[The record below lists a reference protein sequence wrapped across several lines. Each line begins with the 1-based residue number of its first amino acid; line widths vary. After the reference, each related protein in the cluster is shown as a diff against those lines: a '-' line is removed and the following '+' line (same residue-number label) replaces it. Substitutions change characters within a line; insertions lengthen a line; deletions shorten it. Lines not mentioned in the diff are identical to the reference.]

1 MLPHKSHQPT
11 RRTLLALG
19 AGSVAACSAPVS
31 QSFKP
36 DNPQARGTFAH
47 GVASGDPATN
57 SVVLWTRVTPNF
69 APDEE
74 EVDIEVICRI
84 GTAPDLSDARTSVS
98 MARSTRDYCVKAIP
112 AGLAP
117 GTTYYYQ
124 FEVGDQVSAVGQTR
138 TLPEGDTPL
147 ARLAFVSCANWQ
159 HGYFHAYDQI
169 ARQHADTP
177 FNALIH
183 LGDYFYEYGADDYL
197 DDKGDD
203 FDRRHEPA
211 HEIISLSD
219 YRTRHAQY
227 RTDPNLQAVTALMPL
242 IPIWDDHESS
252 NDSFVD
258 GAENHDPATEG
269 DWDTRKAVAMRAYYD
284 WMPIRDADDP
294 TTLWR
299 SFSFGDLLTLT
310 CVETRLAARAE
321 PIIIENHVEE
331 ISADPEAFKQNVLG
345 DPSREMFGPTQQSF
359 ILDSFKRSK
368 AGGQPWRLLAN
379 QVIMG
384 RLLTTDM
391 EPYIDQSSLSAIAKD
406 WPGVYD
412 FMSLSGYNVPVYPDS
427 WDGYPAAREAFYA
440 ALEEA
445 GIQDMLVLTGDAH
458 EFWANHL
465 TRTDGTRVG
474 AEIVTSSVS
483 SKTLTAYLGGAT
495 ADYSLLLTKENADAK
510 YYEARYNGFTTV
522 ELTPRKAHVQM
533 WAIPNVREADY
544 EVNRVAAF
552 NIRPSGK
559 SLNITDPKGLSTTQR
574 LLFSDLV

>member
-1 MLPHKSHQPT
+1 MLPHKSHMPT
-11 RRTLLALG
+11 RRSVLALG
-19 AGSVAACSAPVS
+19 AGSLAACSSPAP
-31 QSFKP
+31 QSFTS
-36 DNPQARGTFAH
+36 DNPQSQGTFAH
-47 GVASGDPATN
+47 GIASGDPAMD

-69 APDEE
+69 ATDEE
-74 EVDIEVICRI
+74 EVDIEVIWRI
-84 GTAPDLSDARTSVS
+84 GTSPDLSDAPVKVA
-98 MARSTRDYCVKAIP
+98 MARTARDYCVKAIP
-112 AGLAP
+112 TGLTP

-124 FEVGDQVSAVGQTR
+124 FEVGDQTSPIGQTR
-138 TLPEGDTPL
+138 TLPEGKTPL

-183 LGDYFYEYGADDYL
+183 LGDYFYEYGTGDYL
-197 DDKGDD
+197 DGQEDD
-203 FDRRHEPA
+203 FNRIHEPA
-211 HEIISLSD
+211 HEITSLSD

-242 IPIWDDHESS
+242 IPIWDDHESA
-252 NDSFVD
+252 NDSYVT

-321 PIIIENHVEE
+321 PIIIEDHVEA
-331 ISADPEAFKQNVLG
+331 INADADGFKRNVLG
-345 DPSREMFGPTQQSF
+345 DPSREMLGTIQQDF
-359 ILDSFKRSK
+359 IVESFKRSK
-368 AGGQPWRLLAN
+368 ADGQPWRLLAN

-391 EPYIDQSSLSAIAKD
+391 GPYVQEDSLDAIAKD

-412 FMSLSGYNVPVYPDS
+412 FMSLSAYNVPVYPDS
-427 WDGYPAAREAFYA
+427 WDGYPAARERFYD
-440 ALEEA
+440 ALVEN

-458 EFWANHL
+458 EFWANNL
-465 TRTDGTRVG
+465 TRADGARVG
-474 AEIVTSSVS
+474 TEIVTSSVS
-483 SKTLTAYLGGAT
+483 SKTLTAYLGDAT
-495 ADYSLLLTKENADAK
+495 ADYSLLLTQENADAK
-510 YYEARYNGFTTV
+510 YYEARYNGFTTL
-522 ELTPRKAHVQM
+522 ELTPRKVLVNM
-533 WAIPNVREADY
+533 WAIPNVRKANY
-544 EVNRVAAF
+544 EVSRLAGF
-552 NIRPSGK
+552 TIRPSGK
-559 SLNITDPKGLSTTQR
+559 SLNITNPRGLSPTQR
-574 LLFSDLV
+574 LLFSGLA